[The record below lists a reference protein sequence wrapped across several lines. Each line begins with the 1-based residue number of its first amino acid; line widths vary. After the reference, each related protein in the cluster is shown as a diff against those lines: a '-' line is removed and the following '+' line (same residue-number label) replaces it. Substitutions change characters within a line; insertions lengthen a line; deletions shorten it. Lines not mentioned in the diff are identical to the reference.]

1 MTLIQYI
8 SSENP
13 TVLITQEVGT
23 DSKFQL
29 NKENLPL
36 SLLISTIQ
44 YGAMR
49 PDLWRKYFDIS
60 IKSWKTNNVYN
71 PQTYK
76 WVKNDQVTWEGEIV
90 SCTETGFND
99 IVEAFRE
106 PEDTDATY
114 VVKQKNAA
122 EFQRKLNII
131 NLCIRLPEVD
141 ANNLEY
147 WTGHLLTSAYLE
159 IKIGPC
165 TVAKYAGC
173 DTSYVPNSED
183 LVQLNVK
190 EYQVAFSNYD
200 TPFSTQDNPHN
211 WWFIQP
217 SSTRHTYF
225 GLQRTLVENSRSKNL
240 LEMQSS
246 QSVFTIHN
254 SIEQIYPLTDNTW
267 VQLKFKPTNLTTKY
281 QRNYMTF
288 FECVDI
294 IGGYLVAVSVLALV
308 MYNSC
313 HRHAMKKRLIKKGVF
328 KED

>member
-1 MTLIQYI
+1 MTLTQYV

-49 PDLWRKYFDIS
+49 PDLWRKYFEIS

-71 PQTYK
+71 PQTHK
-76 WVKNDQVTWEGEIV
+76 WVQNDQVTWEGEIV
-90 SCTETGFND
+90 SCTETGFHDNLK
-99 IVEAFRE
+99 AYRE
-106 PEDTDATY
+106 PEDTDASY
-114 VVKQKNAA
+114 AVKQKNAA
-122 EFQRKLNII
+122 EFQKKLDII

-183 LVQLNVK
+183 FVQLNVK

-200 TPFSTQDNPHN
+200 KPFSIQDNPHN

-217 SSTRHTYF
+217 SSTRHTCF
-225 GLQRTLVENSRSKNL
+225 GLQRILVQNSRSKNL
-240 LEMQSS
+240 LEVQSS
-246 QSVFTIHN
+246 QSVFTVHN
-254 SIEQIYPLTDNTW
+254 SIEQIYQLTDNTW
-267 VQLKFKPTNLTTKY
+267 VHLNFKPTNLTTRY

-288 FECVDI
+288 FEFVDI

-313 HRHAMKKRLIKKGVF
+313 HRQAMNKRLIKKGVF